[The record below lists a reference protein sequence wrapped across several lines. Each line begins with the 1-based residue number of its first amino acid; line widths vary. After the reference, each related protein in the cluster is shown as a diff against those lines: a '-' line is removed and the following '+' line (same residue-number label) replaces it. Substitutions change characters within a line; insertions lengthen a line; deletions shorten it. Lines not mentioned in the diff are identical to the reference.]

1 MFSIRLQNI
10 FWTIFN
16 SVLELLKEYDGVFPA
31 RWINEKENLWVC
43 PCHMVEKKNLLLF
56 TGLKLHYHISIN
68 ANMLSTDILNLVG
81 WRTFVHMD
89 LV

>member
-31 RWINEKENLWVC
+31 RWINEKENLSV
-43 PCHMVEKKNLLLF
+43 PVSHGGKKKNLLLF